1 MLNYKE
7 RNILLFLVAIC
18 FLLSV
23 LLYFLPSSEHLK
35 IVAVVLFGISLLISF
50 LYLHLHA
57 TTPQN
62 YLNGKLTYVERK
74 MVELSLM
81 ELKQKHKEVCAIYG
95 KLSEKYKANFTLR
108 IEDLRKRIEE
118 LLTLEKKVETK
129 LAEAQKGTFS
139 ERKRKYLEAHR
150 LNEKL
155 PLKEQEKYHS
165 LLVQI
170 RQGLEKGE

>member
-7 RNILLFLVAIC
+7 RNILLFLVGIC

-23 LLYFLPSSEHLK
+23 LLYFLSSSERLK
-35 IVAVVLFGISLLISF
+35 IFGVILFGASLLISF

-62 YLNGKLTYVERK
+62 YLNGKLIHIERK
-74 MVELSLM
+74 MNELSLM
-81 ELKQKHKEVCAIYG
+81 ELKQKHKEVCSIYG
-95 KLSEKYKANFTLR
+95 RLSVKYKDDFTNR
-108 IEDLRKRIEE
+108 IENLRKRVEE
-118 LLTLEKKVETK
+118 VMTLEKKVETK
-129 LAEAQKGTFS
+129 LEEAQKGTFS

-155 PLKEQEKYHS
+155 PLKEQEKYNS

-170 RQGLEKGE
+170 RQGLEKGK